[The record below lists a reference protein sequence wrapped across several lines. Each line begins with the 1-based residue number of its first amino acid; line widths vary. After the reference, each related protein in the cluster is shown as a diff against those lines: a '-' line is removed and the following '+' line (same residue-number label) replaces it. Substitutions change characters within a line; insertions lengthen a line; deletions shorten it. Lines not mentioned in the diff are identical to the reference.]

1 MSEQPDSTGPV
12 ANGRSC
18 NSYRIRYRKRFGP
31 NGVRYEYVSSLA
43 GILEYGNYG
52 LDIYEIRPCRID
64 LCSKALIV
72 KDVLRAAAEGQETES
87 RQQEITRLE
96 RRLNELTSN
105 QDGPI
110 STDTH
115 INEREQQHY
124 E

>member
-1 MSEQPDSTGPV
+1 MNIILPTPPV
-12 ANGRSC
+12 AHGKTC
-18 NSYRIRYRKRFGP
+18 NAYRIRYRKRHGQ
-31 NGVRYEYVSSLA
+31 NGIRYEYVSSLS

-72 KDVLRAAAEGQETES
+72 KDVLRAAADGQEAES

-105 QDGPI
+105 QDAPI
-110 STDTH
+110 STDTP